1 VIGVPRFVIET
12 ATLNPVFHCDCTVY
26 ATVQP
31 VAALAGGEPAIAAAL
46 NPAAPSAAAAI
57 STAYLRSLRNFTIT
71 TRTSIGN
78 GAGAP
83 LTLGAGGNAVNQDN
97 GAPAVAYR

>member
-1 VIGVPRFVIET
+1 VIGDPTLVIVIDTE
-12 ATLNPVFHCDCTVY
+12 NPTFHWDCTVY

-31 VAALAGGEPAIAAAL
+31 VAALAGGEAAIAAAL

-71 TRTSIGN
+71 TCTSISN
-78 GAGAP
+78 
-83 LTLGAGGNAVNQDN
+83 
-97 GAPAVAYR
+97 